1 MALGHLGGRGPFR
14 RITDAWLAAGAHVES
29 MPKEVEQ
36 AMEIEAIAQRYGQ
49 LPTAVMAAPASLIR
63 HYRLVSR
70 VEGGLAELAGDEE

>member
-1 MALGHLGGRGPFR
+1 
-14 RITDAWLAAGAHVES
+14 